1 MHLLVLER
9 GRFEVL
15 AVADAGP
22 ASGATGGSS
31 EVVNFLLEGDPNFV
45 SSARGMLGLF
55 QRYAQA
61 GRQKL
66 PAAVFHEAD
75 RSAGVWQFIKG
86 RLRVFCFIDDGAVV
100 VLTHGAVKKSQK
112 ADRSEVEKA
121 GRLRAAYLAAK
132 AAGAITMEDWS
143 GGR

>member
-15 AVADAGP
+15 A
-22 ASGATGGSS
+22 
-31 EVVNFLLEGDPNFV
+31 L
-45 SSARGMLGLF
+45 
-55 QRYAQA
+55 
-61 GRQKL
+61 
-66 PAAVFHEAD
+66 
-75 RSAGVWQFIKG
+75 
-86 RLRVFCFIDDGAVV
+86 
-100 VLTHGAVKKSQK
+100 LTHGAVKKSQK

-143 GGR
+143 RGR